1 MTKATAGSDY
11 TAGSGTITFAPGVTT
26 RNVPVAIISDA
37 TDEPNE
43 TVKVTLS
50 NPTNVTLNDP
60 NGVLTITDNDTAPAI
75 SIDNFA
81 TTNEAALTHAVTVR
95 LSAASGHTVAV
106 NYATANGTATL
117 NSDYNTASGTVSFAP
132 GQVTKTINVNVLAD
146 SLNEGNEVF
155 YINLSGATNA
165 SISDN
170 QATVTITDDDGA
182 PTISVAD
189 ASTSNENAAAITTT
203 VTMSG
208 ASASTITLNW
218 STSNG
223 TATAGS
229 DFTTAG
235 GVIIFNPGE
244 TSKTV
249 SVNVLAD
256 NLPEGTETFNIGLS
270 NVSSGATIADATGVI
285 TITDDDGNP
294 TISINPVTV
303 SESSS
308 AVSVDVSLSFLTPLA
323 VTVQYATS
331 NGTATAGSDY
341 TARSGTL
348 SFAANQRT
356 QSISI
361 PILNDAAF
369 ENSKTFNITLSNPTN
384 ATIATA

>member
-1 MTKATAGSDY
+1 MKPESN
-11 TAGSGTITFAPGVTT
+11 IV
-26 RNVPVAIISDA
+26 NPV
-37 TDEPNE
+37 
-43 TVKVTLS
+43 
-50 NPTNVTLNDP
+50 NVTLNDP

-95 LSAASGHTVAV
+95 LSAASGHTVTV
-106 NYATANGTATL
+106 NYATANGTATF

-182 PTISVAD
+182 PAISVAD

-285 TITDDDGNP
+285 TITDDDGDP
-294 TISINPVTV
+294 TISISPATV
-303 SESSS
+303 SESTS
-308 AVSVDVSLSFLTPLA
+308 AVSVDVSS
-323 VTVQYATS
+323 
-331 NGTATAGSDY
+331 
-341 TARSGTL
+341 
-348 SFAANQRT
+348 
-356 QSISI
+356 
-361 PILNDAAF
+361 
-369 ENSKTFNITLSNPTN
+369 
-384 ATIATA
+384 